1 MHQSRLCSN
10 KKIIFKN
17 NRMKSP
23 THSVILR
30 SALFVAVFGLAPL
43 LPNQSRAYP
52 LGKVTFKNDAPF
64 AGSTGNHSLMSSGTE
79 NLLTVS
85 AWADTGANSPA
96 NLYQWFWLLGVDSGT
111 GNGALIDGN
120 ESMTLD
126 IDKSAG
132 ASMIIFFY
140 TGGDGGSGNGNLARI
155 TISGFT
161 S

>member
-1 MHQSRLCSN
+1 
-10 KKIIFKN
+10 
-17 NRMKSP
+17 MKSP
-23 THSVILR
+23 THSFVLR
-30 SALFVAVFGLAPL
+30 IALFVVAFGLASFL
-43 LPNQSRAYP
+43 SQRSEAYP

-85 AWADTGANSPA
+85 AWADTRATSPA
-96 NLYQWFWLLGVDSGT
+96 NLYQWVWLLGVDSGT

-132 ASMIIFFY
+132 ASMITFFY
-140 TGGDGGSGNGNLARI
+140 TGGD
-155 TISGFT
+155 
-161 S
+161 